1 MNFWEIEKTE
11 RRIWKDH
18 LLPNFERLVII
29 WSQFTNILQVFS
41 HTAQKMKFF
50 IKDLQT
56 WPNLQFPVDLVTFT
70 EEILNG
76 EFYFLCSA
84 TFTYLVNLAEFW
96 EFENVPNTFSW
107 LSHVFLDQCSNH
119 EWMKVVLE
127 SANNEQIE
135 DTEDISWEVHING
148 LIANVSFNRGKEK
161 MRINNDVTW

>member
-1 MNFWEIEKTE
+1 MEH
-11 RRIWKDH
+11 RIWKDH
-18 LLPNFERLVII
+18 LLPNFGRLVII
-29 WSQFTNILQVFS
+29 WSQFTNILQVFN

-76 EFYFLCSA
+76 KFYFLCSA
-84 TFTYLVNLAEFW
+84 IFTYLVNLADFW

-107 LSHVFLDQCSNH
+107 LSHVFLDQCNNL
-119 EWMKVVLE
+119 ERMKVVLE
-127 SANNEQIE
+127 SANNKQIE

-148 LIANVSFNRGKEK
+148 LIANVSINRGKEK
-161 MRINNDVTW
+161 MQINNDVTW